1 MTPHRYSADVR
12 WSEED
17 GAFVAVC
24 TEFGGLSALGPTA
37 GAATQE
43 LEAAVALAVELY
55 EEDGRA
61 PPEPHVRTA
70 YSGQFRVR
78 LPHTL
83 HEWLALQAQREG
95 VSLNTLVLGC
105 LAEAKGR
112 SEAAPELVGRS
123 A

>member
-1 MTPHRYSADVR
+1 M
-12 WSEED
+12 
-17 GAFVAVC
+17 
-24 TEFGGLSALGPTA
+24 
-37 GAATQE
+37 
-43 LEAAVALAVELY
+43 
-55 EEDGRA
+55 
-61 PPEPHVRTA
+61 RTGC
-70 YSGQFRVR
+70 SGQFRVR

-112 SEAAPELVGRS
+112 SEAAGELAGQS

>member
-1 MTPHRYSADVR
+1 MTHHRYSADVR
-12 WSEED
+12 WSDED

-24 TEFGGLSALGPTA
+24 PEFAGLSALGPTA
-37 GAATQE
+37 GAATRE

-55 EEDGRA
+55 EEEGR
-61 PPEPHVRTA
+61 PVPQPNLRTG

-83 HEWLALQAQREG
+83 HEWLALQAHREG
-95 VSLNTLVLGC
+95 VSLNTFVLGC

-112 SEAAPELVGRS
+112 SEAAPELAGRS